1 MSVIEASSVRCQTMA
16 DSTLRLTIDIEPRFA
31 NDAFA
36 LFGKAGTSLAVAAL
50 KPGHALKSSEPV
62 HETGYWCLRAVQRC
76 QEPEFR
82 EWIKTAS
89 LQGKQPET
97 AEDAAAVVREVCG
110 IKSRRELDTDMKARD
125 LFQKKLDFPYTRW
138 LKTAQPA

>member
-50 KPGHALKSSEPV
+50 RPGHALKSSEPA
-62 HETGYWCLRAVQRC
+62 HETGYWCFRAVQRC
-76 QEPEFR
+76 QEAEFR
-82 EWIKTAS
+82 EWIKFAS
-89 LQGKQPET
+89 LQGKAPQSE
-97 AEDAAAVVREVCG
+97 EDAAKVVREVCG
-110 IKSRRELDTDMKARD
+110 ITSRKELDTNVKARE
-125 LFQKKLDFPYTRW
+125 LFQKKLEFPYVAW
-138 LKTAQPA
+138 LKQPA